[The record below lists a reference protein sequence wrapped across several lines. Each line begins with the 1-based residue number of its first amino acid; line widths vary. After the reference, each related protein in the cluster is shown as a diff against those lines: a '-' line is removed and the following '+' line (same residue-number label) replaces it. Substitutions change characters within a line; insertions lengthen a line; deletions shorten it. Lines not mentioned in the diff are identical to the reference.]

1 MSEDQLHA
9 VFLKIPLLHF
19 TDNSLKVND
28 DDHLLLMALPPCKIE
43 PAALELIH
51 PVRLRLHKVR
61 IVYQLLEP
69 PHPSVLLLVVKPS
82 CSLGGIAS
90 IHKLLLMLLLHAVLA
105 EFDQL
110 SLKGLAHLHLCEWLL
125 ASYLY
130 VIAVLL
136 HSSLVDHVVG
146 L

>member
-1 MSEDQLHA
+1 MHA
-9 VFLKIPLLHF
+9 VFLKIPLFHF
-19 TDNSLKVND
+19 ADYSLKVND
-28 DDHLLLMALPPCKIE
+28 DDHLLLVALPPCKVE

-51 PVRLRLHKVR
+51 PVRLRLHKVG
-61 IVYQLLEP
+61 IVNQLLEP
-69 PHPSVLLLVVKPS
+69 PHPSILLLVVKPS
-82 CSLGGIAS
+82 SSLGGIAT

-110 SLKGLAHLHLCEWLL
+110 SLKGLAHLHLSEWLL
-125 ASYLY
+125 APYLY

-136 HSSLVDHVVG
+136 HGSLVDHVVC